1 MTITNGYC
9 TLSEFKQFI
18 TPPDQT
24 LAADIGDDSV
34 IEMLIESS
42 SRFIDGEC
50 VRHFYKSSADETR
63 YYTAD
68 DTSYCRVDD
77 LVSVTALYT
86 DDGSREYADTWTT
99 DDYDLWPYNAS
110 ADGRPYVQIV
120 QAPYSNYWFP
130 AGTAKG
136 VKVTGIFGYPSV
148 PTQIKDA
155 YLIITLSAYKRRY
168 GENLSS
174 VSTVTAG
181 GVIIT
186 PQDVPAGAW
195 AKLNP
200 FRRRI

>member
-1 MTITNGYC
+1 MPITNGYC
-9 TLSEFKQFI
+9 TLSEFKQLI

-63 YYTAD
+63 YYTATD
-68 DTSYCRVDD
+68 SSYIRTDD
-77 LVSVTALYT
+77 LVSVTTLST
-86 DDGSREYADTWTT
+86 DEGLRTYPNTWAVT
-99 DDYDLWPYNAS
+99 DFDLWPYNAS
-110 ADGRPYVQIV
+110 TDGRPYVQIV
-120 QAPYSNYWFP
+120 VSPGGAYWFP

-155 YLIITLSAYKRRY
+155 CLMITLSAYKRRH

>member
-24 LAADIGDDSV
+24 LASDIGDDSV

-50 VRHFYKSSADETR
+50 ARHFYKSSADETR
-63 YYTAD
+63 YYTAIEPGYVR
-68 DTSYCRVDD
+68 TDD
-77 LVSVTALYT
+77 LVSVTSLYT
-86 DDGSREYADTWTT
+86 DGGDRTYSTEWETT
-99 DDYDLWPYNAS
+99 DYDLWPYNA
-110 ADGRPYVQIV
+110 AAEGRPYVQIV
-120 QAPYSNYWFP
+120 ITPNGSYSFYPNI
-130 AGTAKG
+130 AKG

-155 YLIITLSAYKRRY
+155 CLMITLSAYKRRY

-195 AKLNP
+195 AKINP